1 MAGQQVDTGQGK
13 ITPRTAGGRPRA
25 VSCARPQEFGEPGI
39 GSATG
44 LDKTGFV
51 QFFFFYIS
59 YEKVRSSSQL
69 CGSPNGANPAS
80 GVVVMSVDAQARA
93 IAKTYD

>member
-1 MAGQQVDTGQGK
+1 MDTGQGK

-51 QFFFFYIS
+51 QFFFLHF
-59 YEKVRSSSQL
+59 VRKSE
-69 CGSPNGANPAS
+69 
-80 GVVVMSVDAQARA
+80 VVVSTLWKSQRSEPGLRGCGHVG
-93 IAKTYD
+93 